1 MRTESAKESQPA
13 NWQIQ
18 YVRLCAS
25 CKAAPLHR
33 FHRVPEKAIQLGEEP
48 LGIIKH
54 DEMPGRVRHGKMQR
68 AQTLILFFER
78 LLKLRPGHI
87 HATGAELLV
96 LAAPAAEHEDGH
108 GDFAQLRSQVLA

>member
-1 MRTESAKESQPA
+1 VLLRDGLRFVTHFLFLNA
-13 NWQIQ
+13 QISL
-18 YVRLCAS
+18 YPFYPRLCAS
-25 CKAAPLHR
+25 CKAALLYRSHW
-33 FHRVPEKAIQLGEEP
+33 VLEKAIHLGEEP

-68 AQTLILFFER
+68 PQTLILFFER

-96 LAAPAAEHEDGH
+96 LAAPAAA
-108 GDFAQLRSQVLA
+108 GDTFP